1 MRISLL
7 FMMAATVSGKK
18 ETYSLSMYSLLE
30 VRHTLYTN
38 GVTTPCGRVS
48 AENELVEVS
57 MPQFT
62 SCDTCISYM
71 YRQAKVVYVLYVI
84 TRTAKLQYD

>member
-1 MRISLL
+1 METPLL
-7 FMMAATVSGKK
+7 VVEYLEKK
-18 ETYSLSMYSLLE
+18 I
-30 VRHTLYTN
+30 V
-38 GVTTPCGRVS
+38 
-48 AENELVEVS
+48 VEVS

>member
-1 MRISLL
+1 METPLL
-7 FMMAATVSGKK
+7 VEEYLKK
-18 ETYSLSMYSLLE
+18 IM
-30 VRHTLYTN
+30 
-38 GVTTPCGRVS
+38 
-48 AENELVEVS
+48 VEVS